1 MPTMKTRV
9 IAALWYLLL
18 VNYLDRVAMGFA
30 GPAIMKSLSMSPADF
45 GLILSSFGLGYL
57 LAQIPGGIMA
67 DRWGSRIILII
78 GPVMWALFTGATAF
92 ATTLVGLITVRI
104 VFGLSE
110 GLLIAAIFKSVG
122 DTFDSNERSR
132 ALAICLSA
140 GALGPLIAGPLVGSL
155 LAAFNWQM
163 VFFALAAP
171 ALLAS
176 LIAYWALPQRER
188 KASPRSTNQRYFL
201 RMLSEPSFWLMGAA
215 YLGYNIAFWGYLG
228 WMPSYLAQ
236 AHHINLKSM
245 GILGGIPYAFGL
257 VGLLL
262 VGWLGGGLL
271 RRYLSQTIVLSL
283 LCAGIAEFLAYRA
296 ESLPYT
302 LAGLC
307 GAAFFLYGCWGSL
320 GAFIIELA
328 PPAQRATYAG
338 GISAAGQ
345 IGGLVAPSIVGFL
358 VNASGSFASGFGFMI
373 AALGG
378 AAACMLVLGRSRSSG
393 VEVTNILV
401 EHQ

>member
-1 MPTMKTRV
+1 MKTRV

-57 LAQIPGGIMA
+57 LAQIPGGVVA

-78 GPVMWALFTGATAF
+78 GPVMWALFTGATAY
-92 ATTLVGLITVRI
+92 ATTLVGFITVRI
-104 VFGLSE
+104 LFGLSE
-110 GLLIAAIFKSVG
+110 GLLIAAIFKTVG
-122 DTFDSNERSR
+122 DTFNSEERSR

-140 GALGPLIAGPLVGSL
+140 GALGPLIAGPLVGAL

-176 LIAYWALPQRER
+176 LIAYWALPQPER
-188 KASPRSTNQRYFL
+188 KTPPRPTKRNFL

-245 GILGGIPYAFGL
+245 GVLGGIPYAFGL
-257 VGLLL
+257 IGLLL

-271 RRYLSQTIVLSL
+271 RRYLSQTIVVSL

-320 GAFIIELA
+320 GAFIIDLA

-345 IGGLVAPSIVGFL
+345 IGGLIAPGIVGFL
-358 VNASGSFASGFGFMI
+358 VNASGSFASGFTFMI
-373 AALGG
+373 AALGS
-378 AAACMLVLGRSRSSG
+378 AAVCMLVLGRSRSRG
-393 VEVTNILV
+393 LEVTHILA

>member
-1 MPTMKTRV
+1 MSTMKTRV
-9 IAALWYLLL
+9 IVALWYLLL

-45 GLILSSFGLGYL
+45 GLILSSFGLGYF
-57 LAQIPGGIMA
+57 LAQIPGGVMA
-67 DRWGSRIILII
+67 DRWGSRIILVI
-78 GPVMWALFTGATAF
+78 GPVLWALFTAATAF
-92 ATTLVGLITVRI
+92 ATTLAGFITVRI
-104 VFGLSE
+104 LFGLSE
-110 GLLIAAIFKSVG
+110 GLLIAAVFKAVG
-122 DTFDSNERSR
+122 DSFDSDERSR

-155 LAAFNWQM
+155 LSAFNWQM

-171 ALLAS
+171 ALGAS
-176 LIAYWALPQRER
+176 LIVYWALPQREL
-188 KASPRSTNQRYFL
+188 KAPTRPTKRYVL
-201 RMLSEPSFWLMGAA
+201 GMLSKPSFWLMGVA

-245 GILGGIPYAFGL
+245 GMLGGIPYAFGL

-271 RRYLSQTIVLSL
+271 RRYLSQVIVVSL
-283 LCAGIAEFLAYRA
+283 ICAGIAEFLAYRA

-307 GAAFFLYGCWGSL
+307 GTAFFLYGCWGSL
-320 GAFIIELA
+320 GAFIIDLA

-345 IGGLVAPSIVGFL
+345 IGGLIAPGIVGFL
-358 VNASGSFASGFGFMI
+358 VNTSGSFASGFGFMI
-373 AALGG
+373 AALLG
-378 AAACMLVLGRSRSSG
+378 AAACMLVLGRSRSRG
-393 VEVTNILV
+393 LEMTHILA

>member
-1 MPTMKTRV
+1 MATMKTRV

-57 LAQIPGGIMA
+57 LAQIPGGVMA

-78 GPVMWALFTGATAF
+78 GPVMWAVFTGATAF
-92 ATTLVGLITVRI
+92 ATTLVGFVTVRI
-104 VFGLSE
+104 LFGLSE
-110 GLLIAAIFKSVG
+110 GLLIAAIFKTVG
-122 DTFDSNERSR
+122 DSFDSKERPR

-140 GALGPLIAGPLVGSL
+140 GALGPLVAGPLVGSL
-155 LAAFNWQM
+155 LLAFNWQM

-176 LIAYWALPQRER
+176 LIAYWALPRREH
-188 KASPRSTNQRYFL
+188 KAPPPATKRYFL

-245 GILGGIPYAFGL
+245 GVLGGIPYTFGL

-262 VGWLGGGLL
+262 VGWLSGGLL
-271 RRYLSQTIVLSL
+271 RRYHSQMIVVSL
-283 LCAGIAEFLAYRA
+283 VCAGIAELLAYRA

-320 GAFIIELA
+320 GAFIIDLA

-373 AALGG
+373 AALGS
-378 AAACMLVLGRSRSSG
+378 AAACMLLLGRSRSRG
-393 VEVTNILV
+393 LEVTDILA
-401 EHQ
+401 EQQ

>member
-1 MPTMKTRV
+1 MQTRV

-45 GLILSSFGLGYL
+45 GLILSSFGLGYF
-57 LAQIPGGIMA
+57 LAQIPGGVMA

-78 GPVMWALFTGATAF
+78 GPVMWALFTAATAF
-92 ATTLVGLITVRI
+92 ATTLVGFITVRI
-104 VFGLSE
+104 LFGLSE
-110 GLLIAAIFKSVG
+110 GLLIAAVFKTVG
-122 DTFDSNERSR
+122 DSFDSNERSR

-155 LAAFNWQM
+155 LSAFNWQM

-171 ALLAS
+171 ALVAS
-176 LIAYWALPQRER
+176 LIIYWALPRR
-188 KASPRSTNQRYFL
+188 KFEAPPLPTKRYML
-201 RMLSEPSFWLMGAA
+201 GMLSEPSFWLMGVA
-215 YLGYNIAFWGYLG
+215 YLGYNVAFWGYLG

-257 VGLLL
+257 AGLLL
-262 VGWLGGGLL
+262 VGWLGGGRL
-271 RRYLSQTIVLSL
+271 RRYLSQIIVVSL
-283 LCAGIAEFLAYRA
+283 VCAGIAEFLAYRA

-307 GAAFFLYGCWGSL
+307 SAAFFLYGCWGSL

-345 IGGLVAPSIVGFL
+345 IGGLIAPGIVGFL

-373 AALGG
+373 TALVG
-378 AAACMLVLGRSRSSG
+378 AAACMLILGRSRSG
-393 VEVTNILV
+393 GPEMTNILA
-401 EHQ
+401 EHP

>member
-9 IAALWYLLL
+9 VAALWYLLL

-57 LAQIPGGIMA
+57 LAQIPGGVMA

-92 ATTLVGLITVRI
+92 ATTLVGFVTVRI
-104 VFGLSE
+104 LFGLSE
-110 GLLIAAIFKSVG
+110 GLLIAAIFKTVG
-122 DTFDSNERSR
+122 DSFDSAERPR

-155 LAAFNWQM
+155 LSAFNWQM

-176 LIAYWALPQRER
+176 LLAYWALPQRER
-188 KASPRSTNQRYFL
+188 KAPPRPTKRYFL

-245 GILGGIPYAFGL
+245 GVLGGIPYAFGL

-262 VGWLGGGLL
+262 AGWLGGGLL
-271 RRYLSQTIVLSL
+271 RRYHSQMIVVSL
-283 LCAGIAEFLAYRA
+283 VCAGIAELLAYRA

-345 IGGLVAPSIVGFL
+345 IGGLVAPGIVGFL

-373 AALGG
+373 AALGS
-378 AAACMLVLGRSRSSG
+378 AAACMLLLGRSRSRG
-393 VEVTNILV
+393 LEVTNILA

>member
-92 ATTLVGLITVRI
+92 ATTLLGLITVRI

-271 RRYLSQTIVLSL
+271 RRHLSQTIVLSL

-345 IGGLVAPSIVGFL
+345 IGGLIAPGIVGFL

-373 AALGG
+373 AALGS
-378 AAACMLVLGRSRSSG
+378 AAACMLALGRSRSRG
-393 VEVTNILV
+393 LEMTHMFA

>member
-1 MPTMKTRV
+1 MPSMKTRV

-57 LAQIPGGIMA
+57 LAQIPGGVMA
-67 DRWGSRIILII
+67 DRWGSRVILII

-92 ATTLVGLITVRI
+92 ATTLVDFITVRI
-104 VFGLSE
+104 LFGLSE
-110 GLLIAAIFKSVG
+110 GLLIAAIFKTVG
-122 DTFDSNERSR
+122 DSFDSEERPR

-140 GALGPLIAGPLVGSL
+140 GALGPLVAGPLVGSL
-155 LAAFNWQM
+155 LSAFNWQM
-163 VFFALAAP
+163 AFFALAPP

-176 LIAYWALPQRER
+176 LIAYWALPQRELKTPAR
-188 KASPRSTNQRYFL
+188 PKRYFL

-245 GILGGIPYAFGL
+245 GFLGGIPYAFGL

-262 VGWLGGGLL
+262 EGWLGGGLL
-271 RRYLSQTIVLSL
+271 RRYHSQMIVVSL

-296 ESLPYT
+296 ESLPFT

-320 GAFIIELA
+320 GAFIIDLA
-328 PPAQRATYAG
+328 PPAERATYAG

-345 IGGLVAPSIVGFL
+345 VGGLVAPGIVGFL
-358 VNASGSFASGFGFMI
+358 VNASGSYASGFGFMI
-373 AALGG
+373 AALGS
-378 AAACMLVLGRSRSSG
+378 AATCMLVLGRSRSSG
-393 VEVTNILV
+393 LEVTTILA